1 MKAKTLSKVQTLAEK
16 IKKPAKKLFKVDK
29 SREKVRVKRKGG

>member
-1 MKAKTLSKVQTLAEK
+1 MKAKTLSKAQTLATK
-16 IKKPAKKLFKVDK
+16 IKSPARKIVKVDK